1 MPNRNI
7 TCCFSGHR
15 IIKKQFLPLL
25 EEKLFETLKSLYE
38 KGYTRFAAG
47 GALGFDTLAA
57 KTVIKLRE
65 EFNDICLI
73 LVLPCKNQA
82 EKWRDSD
89 KQIYEEI
96 KKQSDLIIYT
106 TDRYIDGC
114 MQARNRALVD
124 MSSVLVCYKNR
135 DMGGT
140 AYTVNYA
147 VKEGT
152 NVINLADNNTQ
163 EIMDI

>member
-1 MPNRNI
+1 MPNKSI

-15 IIKKQFLPLL
+15 LIKKDELPFIQKAL
-25 EEKLFETLKSLYE
+25 EENLKNLILN
-38 KGYTRFAAG
+38 GYTRFAAG

-57 KTVIKLRE
+57 KTVLKLKE
-65 EFNDICLI
+65 EFNQISLI

-82 EKWRDSD
+82 AKWHDAD
-89 KQIYEEI
+89 VMVYEDI
-96 KKQSDLIIYT
+96 KAQSDLIIYT
-106 TDRYIDGC
+106 TDTYVDGC

-124 MSSVLVCYKNR
+124 MSSVLICYKNR
-135 DMGGT
+135 NSGGT

-147 VKEGT
+147 VNEGT
-152 NVINLADNNTQ
+152 KVINLADNNTQ

>member
-38 KGYTRFAAG
+38 EGYTRFVAG

-152 NVINLADNNTQ
+152 KVINLADNNTQ